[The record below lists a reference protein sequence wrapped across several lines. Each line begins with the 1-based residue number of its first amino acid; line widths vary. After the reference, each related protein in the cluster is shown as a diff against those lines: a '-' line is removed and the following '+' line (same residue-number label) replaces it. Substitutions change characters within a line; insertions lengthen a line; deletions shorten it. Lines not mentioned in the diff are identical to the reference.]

1 MEGSVS
7 FQNCN
12 NDLIKYAMSERLG
25 FLFISFEEKP
35 IDIDQWLGNFEQ
47 LHECWPLS
55 QMITTRT
62 WTREFAF
69 NWKCFIDVFNEYYHL
84 PFVHRDSIDAVY
96 NTPNQGDISKG
107 NFATQFGKTEGTGG
121 LLESQQTFA
130 FGNMPGLKSEAL
142 LGARYTWMFPSM
154 TFACSN
160 DALWVYEARPLNE
173 HTCVVTQSTCFH
185 PETIAKNNFD
195 EVAEVYYNRMDT
207 ALDEDIVALQN
218 QFSGLKSPEAR
229 QGPFSPNL

>member
-1 MEGSVS
+1 M
-7 FQNCN
+7 
-12 NDLIKYAMSERLG
+12 
-25 FLFISFEEKP
+25 
-35 IDIDQWLGNFEQ
+35 
-47 LHECWPLS
+47 
-55 QMITTRT
+55 
-62 WTREFAF
+62 
-69 NWKCFIDVFNEYYHL
+69 
-84 PFVHRDSIDAVY
+84 
-96 NTPNQGDISKG
+96 
-107 NFATQFGKTEGTGG
+107 
-121 LLESQQTFA
+121 LESQQTFA

-229 QGPFSPNL
+229 QGPFSPNLEHNVAAFAQWYSTKILNMSQDIIKGKLI